1 MPGGTT
7 VGRMGRLRNLLANRR
22 VVLALQVGFVVL
34 FTAVLTYFLRDA
46 WRDALPLLEDA
57 DPADIAIALA
67 ALAAYYLLFVVG
79 WIVIL
84 AGLGIRVGY
93 PLALGAEMASMLA
106 KYVPGTVWTPLAR
119 VLWLRRAGIRDTPV
133 VVGSIAIEAGISAI
147 AGVLVFAVGAAWVGA
162 SPAVLAG
169 LFSFAVLVGVL
180 LHPSIFTRLLT
191 AIFAR
196 FGGGEIPALT
206 YRRMLLLLGYYAL
219 TWLVGGVAL
228 LFLIRSLGDDPG
240 WSSVP
245 YLGGTAAVGAIVTVL
260 SVFAPSGLGVREASM
275 YGLLLAVTTSSVA
288 LGVTVLN
295 RLAITLVEAAL
306 LAVGVVYWSVRKRR
320 SGPGAWPEPEPE
332 GVTEA

>member
-1 MPGGTT
+1 MP
-7 VGRMGRLRNLLANRR
+7 RLRALLANRR
-22 VVLALQVGFVVL
+22 LVVGLQVGFVVV
-34 FTAVLTYFLRDA
+34 FSVVLAYFLRDA

-57 DPADIAIALA
+57 DLADIAIALG
-67 ALAAYYLLFVVG
+67 ALAAYYLLFVIG
-79 WIVIL
+79 WMVIL

-106 KYVPGTVWTPLAR
+106 KYVPGTIWTPLAR
-119 VLWLRRAGIRDTPV
+119 VLWLRRAGIRQTPEG
-133 VVGSIAIEAGISAI
+133 VGSIAVEAGLSAI
-147 AGVLVFAVGAAWVGA
+147 AGVAVFAVGAAWVGA

-169 LFSFAVLVGVL
+169 LVCFAVLVAVL
-180 LHPSIFTRLLT
+180 LHPTIFNRILT
-191 AIFAR
+191 ALFAR
-196 FGGGEIPALT
+196 FGGAALPPLT
-206 YRRMLLLLGYYAL
+206 YRRMVALLGYYAL

-228 LFLIRSLGDDPG
+228 LYLTRSLGSDPG

-275 YGLLLAVTTSSVA
+275 YGLLLAVVPSSVA

-295 RLAITLVEAAL
+295 RLAITLVEAVL
-306 LAVGVVYWSVRKRR
+306 LTVGIVYWTVKKRR
-320 SGPGAWPEPEPE
+320 SGPGTWPEPEPE